1 MYENQSLIFVDL
13 DKLKDNF
20 LKIKEK
26 CNGAKVGIV
35 LKANAYG
42 LGACTVAEFLQKQG
56 ADYFCVANFSEA
68 MELRKKKIKLP
79 ILILGYVPNA
89 LFEKLIKNNVELTV
103 YNIGMIR
110 ELNEISA
117 KCRKKC
123 KIHIKIDTGMNR
135 LGFLIDEKLK
145 DYLKEI
151 YSMKNIIVKGMFTHL
166 CVSDIEDY
174 SFTKL
179 QVERFEKVKHILV
192 NEKLKVPM
200 LHIANDGGSLLHS
213 YYYDMVRVGI
223 GIYGHYPS
231 EYVKDNSKI
240 KMDTVVSFV
249 STVSN
254 IKYIH
259 KGDTVGYGRAFCADK
274 TIKVATISVGYA
286 DGYPYELSNKG
297 YVIINNKKAKI
308 LGRVCMDQTMIDVS
322 DIDDVKI
329 GDTVLLYGEYKDMK
343 LDIFEIAKIAN
354 TNVYDLICRINM
366 RIPRVYLEGD
376 KVVRVV
382 DYLSTENN
390 YYEL

>member
-1 MYENQSLIFVDL
+1 
-13 DKLKDNF
+13 
-20 LKIKEK
+20 
-26 CNGAKVGIV
+26 
-35 LKANAYG
+35 
-42 LGACTVAEFLQKQG
+42 
-56 ADYFCVANFSEA
+56 
-68 MELRKKKIKLP
+68 
-79 ILILGYVPNA
+79 
-89 LFEKLIKNNVELTV
+89 
-103 YNIGMIR
+103 
-110 ELNEISA
+110 
-117 KCRKKC
+117 
-123 KIHIKIDTGMNR
+123 MNR
-135 LGFLIDEKLK
+135 LGFLIDDKLK
-145 DYLKEI
+145 GYLKEI
-151 YSMKNIIVKGMFTHL
+151 YSMKHIIVKGMFSHL
-166 CVSDIEDY
+166 CVSDIDDF

-179 QVERFEKVKHILV
+179 QVEKFEKVKKILEEE
-192 NEKLKVPM
+192 NLKIPM
-200 LHIANDGGSLLHS
+200 LHIANDGGVLLHN

-259 KGDTVGYGRAFCADK
+259 KGDTVGYGRTFCADK

-297 YVIINNKKAKI
+297 YVMINNKKANI
-308 LGRVCMDQTMIDVS
+308 LGKVCMDQTMIDIS

-329 GDTVLLYGEYKDMK
+329 GDTVLLYGEYKDMR

-382 DYLSTENN
+382 DYLSTEKN

>member
-1 MYENQSLIFVDL
+1 
-13 DKLKDNF
+13 
-20 LKIKEK
+20 
-26 CNGAKVGIV
+26 
-35 LKANAYG
+35 
-42 LGACTVAEFLQKQG
+42 
-56 ADYFCVANFSEA
+56 
-68 MELRKKKIKLP
+68 
-79 ILILGYVPNA
+79 
-89 LFEKLIKNNVELTV
+89 
-103 YNIGMIR
+103 
-110 ELNEISA
+110 
-117 KCRKKC
+117 
-123 KIHIKIDTGMNR
+123 
-135 LGFLIDEKLK
+135 
-145 DYLKEI
+145 
-151 YSMKNIIVKGMFTHL
+151 
-166 CVSDIEDY
+166 
-174 SFTKL
+174 
-179 QVERFEKVKHILV
+179 
-192 NEKLKVPM
+192 M

-382 DYLSTENN
+382 DYLSTEKN

>member
-13 DKLKDNF
+13 DKLKNNF

-89 LFEKLIKNNVELTV
+89 LFEKLIKNNVDLTV
-103 YNIGMIR
+103 YNIGMVR
-110 ELNEISA
+110 ELNEIAA

-135 LGFLIDEKLK
+135 LGFLIDDKLR

-151 YSMKNIIVKGMFTHL
+151 YSMKHIIVKGMFSHL
-166 CVSDIEDY
+166 CVSDIDDF

-179 QVERFEKVKHILV
+179 QVERFEKVKSILEEE
-192 NEKLKVPM
+192 NLKMPM
-200 LHIANDGGSLLHS
+200 LHIGNDGGVLLHN

-231 EYVKDNSKI
+231 EYVRDNSKI
-240 KMDTVVSFV
+240 KMLNVISFV

-254 IKYIH
+254 VKYINP
-259 KGDTVGYGRAFCADK
+259 GDTIGYGRTFKADK
-274 TIKVATISVGYA
+274 KIKVATISVGYA

-297 YVIINNKKAKI
+297 YVMIKNKKAYI
-308 LGRVCMDQTMIDVS
+308 LGRVCMDQMMVDVS
-322 DIDDVKI
+322 HIDDVKI
-329 GDTVLLYGEYKDMK
+329 GDPVLLYGEYDNMK
-343 LDIFEIAKIAN
+343 LDIFEVAKLSN
-354 TNVYDLICRINM
+354 TNIYDLICRINM
-366 RIPRVYLEGD
+366 RIPRLYIENN
-376 KVVRVV
+376 KIVRVV
-382 DYLSTENN
+382 DYLSTEKD